1 MKARQWQVQRQL
13 LPCPEGQ
20 QRWDRAYQLLLSWTQ
35 SNAQTQQIRRPSPIQ
50 QQEVTHA
57 SSTVCPRLRPPVQ
70 PKSKH

>member
-20 QRWDRAYQLLLSWTQ
+20 QRWDRVYQLLLSWTQ
-35 SNAQTQQIRRPSPIQ
+35 ANAQDQQTPNLSPIQ
-50 QQEVTHA
+50 NQEVHHA
-57 SSTVCPRLRPPVQ
+57 SSPLCPRLRPAVR